1 MMLKKLVV
9 GVLGLALC
17 GLAMAA
23 EWNLQPAA
31 SKLAAD
37 IHWVHEA
44 VMILVIVLFVG
55 VFGFMFWSCYAHRKS
70 VGRKAAN
77 FHQHLGVEIA
87 WTAIPLI
94 ILVIIA
100 WPVTKTVIAQQDTSN
115 TDISVNVTGF
125 QWISTLSS
133 SREVINFAPT
143 PA

>member
-1 MMLKKLVV
+1 MRKKLAM

-31 SKLAAD
+31 SNLSAD
-37 IHWVHEA
+37 INWLHEA
-44 VMILVIVLFVG
+44 VMVLVLVLFVA

-70 VGRKAAN
+70 VGHKAAN

-100 WPVTKTVIAQQDTSN
+100 WPVTRTVIAQSDTSMVVPVGAKVRLLI
-115 TDISVNVTGF
+115 TAADVVH
-125 QWISTLSS
+125 
-133 SREVINFAPT
+133 
-143 PA
+143 

>member
-1 MMLKKLVV
+1 MLRKL
-9 GVLGLALC
+9 GLGALGLALC
-17 GLAMAA
+17 GLATAA

-37 IHWVHEA
+37 IHWLHEA
-44 VMILVIVLFVG
+44 VMVLVLVLFVG
-55 VFGFMFWSCYAHRKS
+55 VFGFMFWSCFAHRKS
-70 VGRKAAN
+70 VRHKAAN

-100 WPVTKTVIAQQDTSN
+100 WPVTKSVIAHAGVVHQ
-115 TDISVNVTGF
+115 
-125 QWISTLSS
+125 
-133 SREVINFAPT
+133 VIKFWPT